1 MKTYCVIAKKL
12 NKITRYES
20 DPIKLLERIY
30 FRILYNIVCV
40 VSQTIILC
48 YTMQKKFILCEY
60 RCCNFMHSIKFRG
73 IYNTLTVTTFVL
85 SELKKKSFYR
95 QLRKLVLVDVYA
107 VRLFAIFDIS
117 DIGIKNYIL
126 QLQISIEYVTLCLW
140 NCLVCLRNKIVL

>member
-1 MKTYCVIAKKL
+1 
-12 NKITRYES
+12 
-20 DPIKLLERIY
+20 
-30 FRILYNIVCV
+30 
-40 VSQTIILC
+40 
-48 YTMQKKFILCEY
+48 MQKKKFILCEY

-140 NCLVCLRNKIVL
+140 NCLVCLRSKIVL